1 MLYLTYVVNT
11 AYVIFFRS
19 TRVPR
24 PVRVRRVCE
33 EPKFTK
39 FVPQDGTDKESQVL
53 TIEEYETI
61 RHVDYQNKTHEECA
75 ALMDISRTTVTE
87 IYESARFKIADA
99 LINGRTLCVE
109 GGNYRVCEG
118 GECCF
123 SRDKKCNGD
132 CNN

>member
-1 MLYLTYVVNT
+1 MRHMS
-11 AYVIFFRS
+11 FFRS
-19 TRVPR
+19 APVPR

-99 LINGRTLCVE
+99 LINGKTLCVE

-123 SRDKKCNGD
+123 SKDKKCNGD

>member
-1 MLYLTYVVNT
+1 MS
-11 AYVIFFRS
+11 FFRS
-19 TRVPR
+19 APVPR

-99 LINGRTLCVE
+99 LINGKTLCVE

-123 SRDKKCNGD
+123 SKDKKCNGD

>member
-1 MLYLTYVVNT
+1 MTYVVNA

-19 TRVPR
+19 APVPR

-99 LINGRTLCVE
+99 LINGKTLCVE

-123 SRDKKCNGD
+123 SKDKKCNGD

>member
-1 MLYLTYVVNT
+1 M
-11 AYVIFFRS
+11 
-19 TRVPR
+19 PR
-24 PVRVRRVCE
+24 PVRVRRVCG
-33 EPKFTK
+33 EPEHKK
-39 FVPQDGTDKESQVL
+39 FVPQDGTDDVSQVL

-99 LINGRTLCVE
+99 LINGKILCVE

-123 SRDKKCNGD
+123 SKDKKCNGD

>member
-1 MLYLTYVVNT
+1 MS
-11 AYVIFFRS
+11 FFRS

-99 LINGRTLCVE
+99 LINGKTLCVE

-123 SRDKKCNGD
+123 SKDKKCNGD
-132 CNN
+132 CNY

>member
-1 MLYLTYVVNT
+1 M
-11 AYVIFFRS
+11 
-19 TRVPR
+19 PR

-33 EPKFTK
+33 EPRYTR
-39 FVPQDGTDKESQVL
+39 FVPQDGADNKSQVL

-61 RHVDYQNKTHEECA
+61 RHVDYQKKTHEECA

-99 LINGRTLCVE
+99 MINGKTLCVE

-123 SRDKKCNGD
+123 SKDKKCNGD
-132 CNN
+132 CETELGG

>member
-1 MLYLTYVVNT
+1 MWHMS
-11 AYVIFFRS
+11 FFRS
-19 TRVPR
+19 APVPR

-99 LINGRTLCVE
+99 LINGKTLCVE

-123 SRDKKCNGD
+123 SKDKKCNGD